1 MNGLYSLQ
9 IERHVLGGLIRH
21 QDVFAEIDAFV
32 SEKDFFNDVHY
43 TIFSVIKN
51 CVYNQKK
58 IDKVLLANQI
68 KDLGVPQANALPQ
81 STTTQP
87 DELSLS

>member
-58 IDKVLLANQI
+58 IDKSIPTQNR
-68 KDLGVPQANALPQ
+68 KCGELGPIL
-81 STTTQP
+81 
-87 DELSLS
+87 